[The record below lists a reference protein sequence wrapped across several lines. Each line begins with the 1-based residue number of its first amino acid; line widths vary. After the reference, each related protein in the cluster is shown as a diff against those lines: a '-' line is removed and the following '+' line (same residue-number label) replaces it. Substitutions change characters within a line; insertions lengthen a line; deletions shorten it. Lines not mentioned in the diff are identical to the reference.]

1 MCCCTKLQKV
11 FRTTLISANITA
23 FIDRYRATSVC
34 KTCLKAEELW
44 NIYTCRSGEQVTSLN
59 ERVLSDYVIFSDLGT
74 ICRLLCLSKINKMV
88 LQVIGVRV

>member
-23 FIDRYRATSVC
+23 FIDRDKATSVC
-34 KTCLKAEELW
+34 KTCLKPEELW
-44 NIYTCRSGEQVTSLN
+44 NIYTCQSGEQVTILN

-74 ICRLLCLSKINKMV
+74 IYRLLRLSKINKMV